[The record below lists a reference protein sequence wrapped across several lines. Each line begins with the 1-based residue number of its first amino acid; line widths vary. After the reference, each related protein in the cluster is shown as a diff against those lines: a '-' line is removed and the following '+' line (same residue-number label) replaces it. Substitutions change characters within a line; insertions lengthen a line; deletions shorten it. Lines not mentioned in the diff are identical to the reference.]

1 MGCCELDFD
10 INSIE
15 LFAIAEPF
23 REQIKSI
30 AIETGID
37 EKITQSIADELSQRM
52 HNNSIGLAPP
62 ITKVPAWLKSI
73 ALTALAGKP
82 IIGAGIE
89 IYNRRI
95 INKKNIQHTQA
106 VQIEK
111 TKYFMNGESEIAKV
125 YEMLKYISDAEL
137 EKFIADV
144 RRSKFIRKN
153 IDSVIALLKE
163 RKLPDSGL
171 ELAEVTRI
179 GVVKIR
185 TGES

>member
-1 MGCCELDFD
+1 MGCRELDFD

-89 IYNRRI
+89 ISLGGH
-95 INKKNIQHTQA
+95 KNQVIA
-106 VQIEK
+106 R
-111 TKYFMNGESEIAKV
+111 FIAK
-125 YEMLKYISDAEL
+125 LGQIS
-137 EKFIADV
+137 
-144 RRSKFIRKN
+144 RRWKIISKG
-153 IDSVIALLKE
+153 
-163 RKLPDSGL
+163 RKLFDFDAISNTFRNPFK
-171 ELAEVTRI
+171 I
-179 GVVKIR
+179 GN
-185 TGES
+185 G

>member
-1 MGCCELDFD
+1 MGCCELNFD

-15 LFAIAEPF
+15 LLAIAEPF
-23 REQIKSI
+23 REHIKCI

-37 EKITQSIADELSQRM
+37 KEIAQRIADELSQRM

-73 ALTALAGKP
+73 ALTALTGKS
-82 IIGAGIE
+82 IVGAGIE
-89 IYNRRI
+89 IYNRRM
-95 INKKNIQHTQA
+95 INKKNMQHAQA
-106 VQIEK
+106 AQIEK
-111 TKYFMNGESEIAKV
+111 TKYFMNVESEIAKV
-125 YEMLKYISDAEL
+125 HEMLKHISDAEL
-137 EKFIADV
+137 EKFIAEV
-144 RRSKFIRKN
+144 RRSRFIVKN